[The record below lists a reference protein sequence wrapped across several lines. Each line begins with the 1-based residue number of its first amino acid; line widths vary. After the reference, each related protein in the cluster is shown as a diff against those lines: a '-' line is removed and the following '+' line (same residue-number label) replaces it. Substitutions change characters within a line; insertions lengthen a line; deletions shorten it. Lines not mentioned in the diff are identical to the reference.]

1 MKTPSKNFGLIGL
14 SVVVLSACAGAGASN
29 TEADFLCSA
38 QVGTPCTT
46 MSEADQGYA
55 ASRATPIKE
64 SITDSM
70 SAAITQASLPHTA
83 SKGTTKTASRTPQGM
98 RDGGAP
104 YWSGNYRVPEQ
115 LGTVWIAPYLDDGGL
130 LHEATYVHFVVQEA
144 RWGNR
149 GG

>member
-1 MKTPSKNFGLIGL
+1 MNMKIIGYKSIVAVVGIL
-14 SVVVLSACAGAGASN
+14 SGCAGASN

-46 MSEADQGYA
+46 MSEADRGYQ
-55 ASRATPIKE
+55 ASRATPVKE
-64 SITDSM
+64 SITDAM
-70 SAAITQASLPHTA
+70 SAAISQASLPRTA
-83 SKGTTKTASRTPQGM
+83 SKGTATASRTPDGM

-104 YWSGNYRVPEQ
+104 YWSGNYRIPEQ
-115 LGTVWIAPYLDDGGL
+115 LGTVWIAPYLDDAGL

-149 GG
+149 GS